1 MRPSFPH
8 PIREQRHTRRHRRG
22 HGARSGETA
31 TQASPAGEA
40 PPTAHAH
47 GTPVA
52 TRSCDPAAQR
62 VREAGGPVDQASYV
76 CSCGY
81 LFSASVST
89 SVSCP
94 HCGSAQA
101 W

>member
-8 PIREQRHTRRHRRG
+8 PIREQRHTRRRRRG
-22 HGARSGETA
+22 HGTR
-31 TQASPAGEA
+31 ASEA
-40 PPTAHAH
+40 PAQAALVNEAPLAAPTGHAA
-47 GTPVA
+47 GA
-52 TRSCDPAAQR
+52 CDPAAQR
-62 VREAGGPVDQASYV
+62 VREAGGPVDRASYS

-94 HCGSAQA
+94 HCGAGQA